1 MINYILY
8 NNGFIWMLFHVLL
21 GIASTFTS
29 GFMIFWFY
37 FFILTSFN
45 TIFSDLFLRNRIQKF
60 IPFLVYICSF
70 EVFGRMLKA
79 YPYIPWEVSKYLMI
93 SSFII
98 LLLINKIKTP
108 SRIGLLIILL
118 LIPGVLIDLSSQVNL
133 ELLINNLFGITSLAL
148 LLIIIKDYSIA
159 KQDFDSILRLLWY
172 STIPTLIYVIIRT
185 PELALLNFTL
195 NANFEA
201 TAGFGSNQV
210 ASILGIGMFLSFYAW
225 MNKHLFSGNH
235 SLDGLFIGLFAY
247 QGFLTFSR
255 GGMVVVLIAI
265 VVYYILF
272 RSSNFYLDIIK
283 IRKLRPFF
291 FFASAIIIIFSTFL
305 FIQNISDGNITKRY
319 SGDTSATLSGAKIK
333 TINTITTG
341 RYGLFIEDL
350 NLWYKNF
357 IFGTGVG
364 ASKFLRGNGLNGISP
379 HTEISRLL
387 AEHGI
392 FGLIIILLML
402 GLVYRSYHI
411 NKSSAYRG
419 ILVCLGLIAI
429 GTAMHSAMRTF
440 ITPIFFCLST
450 MRIIEDDIDEDL
462 II

>member
-1 MINYILY
+1 
-8 NNGFIWMLFHVLL
+8 MLFHVFIGL
-21 GIASTFTS
+21 ASTFTPW
-29 GFMIFWFY
+29 FMIFWFY
-37 FFILTSFN
+37 LFTLTSFN
-45 TIFSDLFLRNRIQKF
+45 TLFSDLFLRNSIQKF

-70 EVFGRMLKA
+70 EVFGRILKA
-79 YPYIPWEVSKYLMI
+79 YPYIPWEVSKYVLV

-98 LLLINKIKTP
+98 LLLINKIKNP
-108 SRIGLLIILL
+108 SKVGLLIIFL
-118 LIPGVLIDLSSQVNL
+118 LIPGILIDLSSQVNL
-133 ELLINNLFGITSLAL
+133 GLLINNLFGIASLAV
-148 LLIIIKDYSIA
+148 LLIIIKDYSIT
-159 KQDFDSILRLLWY
+159 KQNFDSILRLLWY

-195 NANFEA
+195 NANFQA

-255 GGMVVVLIAI
+255 GGMVVVLVAI
-265 VVYYILF
+265 VIYYILF
-272 RSSNFYLDIIK
+272 RSSNFYIDIIK

-291 FFASAIIIIFSTFL
+291 FFSSAIIIILITFF

-319 SGDTSATLSGAKIK
+319 AGETAATLSGAQIK

-341 RYGLFIEDL
+341 RYDLFVEDL

-357 IFGTGVG
+357 IFGTGIG

-392 FGLIIILLML
+392 FGLLIILIMF
-402 GLVYRSYHI
+402 GLVYRSYKI
-411 NKSSAYRG
+411 NKSSSYRG

-440 ITPIFFCLST
+440 ITPIFFCLGT
-450 MRIIEDDIDEDL
+450 MRIIEENVDDDR

>member
-1 MINYILY
+1 
-8 NNGFIWMLFHVLL
+8 MLFHVLL
-21 GIASTFTS
+21 GVASSFTS

-45 TIFSDLFLRNRIQKF
+45 TIFSDLFLRNGIQKL

-70 EVFGRMLKA
+70 EVFARMLKA
-79 YPYIPWEVSKYLMI
+79 YPYIPWEVSKYVLI

-98 LLLINKIKTP
+98 LLLINKIKNP
-108 SRIGLLIILL
+108 SRIGLLIFLL
-118 LIPGVLIDLSSQVNL
+118 LIPGVLIDLSSKVDLQ
-133 ELLINNLFGITSLAL
+133 LLINNLFGITSLAF
-148 LLIIIKDYSIA
+148 LLIIVKDYSIT
-159 KQDFDSILRLLWY
+159 KQEFDSILRLLWY

-185 PELALLNFTL
+185 PELTLLNFTL
-195 NANFEA
+195 NANFQA

-255 GGMVVVLIAI
+255 GGMVVVLVAI
-265 VVYYILF
+265 VIYYILF

-291 FFASAIIIIFSTFL
+291 FFSSAIIIILITFF

-319 SGDTSATLSGAKIK
+319 SGDTTATLSGAQIK

-341 RYGLFIEDL
+341 RYDLFLEDL

-357 IFGTGVG
+357 IFGTGIG

-392 FGLIIILLML
+392 FGLIIILIMF
-402 GLVYRSYHI
+402 GLVYRSYRI
-411 NKSSAYRG
+411 NKLSSYRG

-440 ITPIFFCLST
+440 ITPIFFCLCT
-450 MRIIEDDIDEDL
+450 MRIIEDNIDDDGM
-462 II
+462 I

>member
-1 MINYILY
+1 MINYIFH
-8 NNGFIWMLFHVLL
+8 NNNLFWMLFHVSL
-21 GIASTFTS
+21 GIASTLTPW
-29 GFMIFWFY
+29 FMIFWFY
-37 FFILTSFN
+37 LFILTSFN
-45 TIFSDLFLRNRIQKF
+45 IVFSDLFLRDRIQKF

-70 EVFGRMLKA
+70 EVFGRILKA
-79 YPYIPWEVSKYLMI
+79 YPYIPWEVSKYVLI

-98 LLLINKIKTP
+98 LLLINKIKNP
-108 SRIGLLIILL
+108 SKIGFLIILF
-118 LIPGVLIDLSSQVNL
+118 LIPGTLIDLSSQVNL
-133 ELLINNLFGITSLAL
+133 ELLINNLFGIASLAV
-148 LLIIIKDYSIA
+148 LLIIIKDYSIT

-185 PELALLNFTL
+185 PELTLLNFTL
-195 NANFEA
+195 NANFQA

-265 VVYYILF
+265 VIYYILF
-272 RSSNFYLDIIK
+272 RSSNFYKDIIQ

-291 FFASAIIIIFSTFL
+291 FFSSAIVIILVTFF
-305 FIQNISDGNITKRY
+305 FIQNISDGSITKRY
-319 SGDTSATLSGAKIK
+319 AGETTATLSGAQNK

-341 RYGLFIEDL
+341 RYDLFLEDL

-357 IFGTGVG
+357 IFGTGIG

-387 AEHGI
+387 AEHGV
-392 FGLIIILLML
+392 FGLIIILIMF
-402 GLVYRSYHI
+402 GLVYRSYII
-411 NKSSAYRG
+411 NKSSSYRG

-450 MRIIEDDIDEDL
+450 MRIIEENNDNDRVI
-462 II
+462 

>member
-1 MINYILY
+1 MINYISHK
-8 NNGFIWMLFHVLL
+8 NNFFWMLFHVLL

-45 TIFSDLFLRNRIQKF
+45 TIFSDLFLRNRIEKF
-60 IPFLVYICSF
+60 IPLVVYICSF
-70 EVFGRMLKA
+70 EVFGRILKA
-79 YPYIPWEVSKYLMI
+79 YPYIPWEVSKYVLI

-98 LLLINKIKTP
+98 LLLINKIKNP
-108 SRIGLLIILL
+108 SKIGLLIILL
-118 LIPGVLIDLSSQVNL
+118 LIPGTLIDLSSKVNL
-133 ELLINNLFGITSLAL
+133 ELLINNLFGIASLAVL
-148 LLIIIKDYSIA
+148 LVIIKDYSIT

-185 PELALLNFTL
+185 PEITLLNFTL
-195 NANFEA
+195 NANFQA

-255 GGMVVVLIAI
+255 GGMVVVLIAV

-272 RSSNFYLDIIK
+272 RSSNFYTDIIK

-291 FFASAIIIIFSTFL
+291 FFSSAIIIILVTFF
-305 FIQNISDGNITKRY
+305 FIQNISEGNITRRY
-319 SGDTSATLSGAKIK
+319 AGDTAATLSGAQIK

-341 RYGLFIEDL
+341 RYDLFKEDL

-357 IFGTGVG
+357 IFGTGIG
-364 ASKFLRGNGLNGISP
+364 ASKFLRGNGFNEISP

-392 FGLIIILLML
+392 FGLIIILIMF
-402 GLVYRSYHI
+402 GLVYRSYNI
-411 NKSSAYRG
+411 NKSNSYRG

-450 MRIIEDDIDEDL
+450 MRIIEDKIDDD
-462 II
+462 